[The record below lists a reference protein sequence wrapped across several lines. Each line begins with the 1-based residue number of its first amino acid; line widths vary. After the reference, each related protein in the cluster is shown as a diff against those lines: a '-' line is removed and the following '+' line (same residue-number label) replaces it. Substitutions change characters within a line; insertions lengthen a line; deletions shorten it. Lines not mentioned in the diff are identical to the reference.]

1 MPDSNVRVA
10 VLHGFGINCDHE
22 TAAVFR
28 LVGAEAER
36 LHVNRLIAEPTLL
49 DGFDILAIPGGFSFG
64 DHLGSGR
71 LLGNRLRFALR
82 EPLRDFVARG
92 GPVIGICNGFQV
104 LVKTGLLPGPVDSED
119 ATPDFEQRA
128 SLTLNESGR
137 YEDRWVTLEFDA
149 ESPCVWTRGLTRI
162 DCPVR
167 HGEGRFVVADP
178 TLLDRMDAAHL
189 LTVRYVDPATDEG
202 HGLTDEPLPYPL
214 SPNGSARN
222 IAGVTDP
229 TGLVFGLMP
238 HPEAIYAKWLHPDH
252 ARYTAPDAPDVA
264 PSPDE
269 RVLGEWEGQGL
280 QIFRNAVEHVR
291 STRA

>member
-1 MPDSNVRVA
+1 MKTVRVA
-10 VLHGFGINCDHE
+10 VLFGFGINCDHE

-36 LHVNRLIAEPTLL
+36 LHVNRLIESPDLL
-49 DGFDILAIPGGFSFG
+49 SSYDILAIPGGFSFG

-82 EPLRDFVARG
+82 DPLRDFVANG

-104 LVKTGLLPGPVDSED
+104 LVKTGLLPGPPAGGDT
-119 ATPDFEQRA
+119 TPDFEQRS
-128 SLTLNESGR
+128 SLAMNESGR
-137 YEDRWVTLEFDA
+137 YEDRWVTLEFDP
-149 ESPCVWTRGLTRI
+149 ESACVWTQGLTRI

-167 HGEGRFVVADP
+167 HGEGRFVVEDESV
-178 TLLDRMDAAHL
+178 LDEMDAAHQL
-189 LTVRYVDPATDEG
+189 VVRYVDPATPKGEG
-202 HGLTDEPLPYPL
+202 RTDERLPYPT

-222 IAGVTDP
+222 IAGVCDA

-252 ARYTAPDAPDVA
+252 TRYTAPEAEASVPV
-264 PSPDE
+264 DE
-269 RVLGEWEGQGL
+269 RSLGEWEGEGAADVPQ
-280 QIFRNAVEHVR
+280 RR
-291 STRA
+291 